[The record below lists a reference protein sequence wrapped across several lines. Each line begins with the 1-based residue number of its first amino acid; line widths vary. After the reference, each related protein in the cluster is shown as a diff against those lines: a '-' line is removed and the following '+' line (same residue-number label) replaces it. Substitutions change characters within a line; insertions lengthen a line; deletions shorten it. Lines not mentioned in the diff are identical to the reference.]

1 MRLPLGAIRIGRW
14 RLSAGP
20 VLALIL
26 LPAVLCGSDP
36 LTRFLNPASLSALR
50 SGGTV
55 VSRLAVGGV
64 PRLLPSFGG
73 DEGVAP
79 IHPTIGVEMLRI
91 LVGNGEP
98 FETPQGMLRLFNSL
112 HAVSTL
118 KGIPY
123 YSVTRSNTQ
132 VLFSQSFA
140 VADPRG
146 NTRIPDPVFDSLP
159 RTDVLYTFQEDQNFG
174 RNTYREVFSA
184 VEDHLSVRIE
194 NVTNIMLLFVPI
206 IRPHDLV
213 SYVALMP
220 AGNEL
225 AFYGLAYLTTGFPIG
240 DRHSREESLLNRLKA
255 METWLAGRVGATP

>member
-1 MRLPLGAIRIGRW
+1 
-14 RLSAGP
+14 
-20 VLALIL
+20 
-26 LPAVLCGSDP
+26 
-36 LTRFLNPASLSALR
+36 
-50 SGGTV
+50 
-55 VSRLAVGGV
+55 
-64 PRLLPSFGG
+64 
-73 DEGVAP
+73 
-79 IHPTIGVEMLRI
+79 MLRL

-98 FETPQGMLRLFNSL
+98 FESPQGMLRLYNSL

-123 YSVTRSNTQ
+123 YSVTRGTTQ
-132 VLFSQSFA
+132 VLFSESFA
-140 VADPRG
+140 VAAPQG
-146 NTRIPDPVFDSLP
+146 NLRIPDPVFDSIPL
-159 RTDVLYTFQEDQNFG
+159 TDVLYTFQADQSFG

-184 VEDHLSVRIE
+184 AEDHLSVRIE
-194 NVTNIMLLFVPI
+194 NLTNIMVLFVPI

-255 METWLAGRVGATP
+255 MEAWLAGRVGATP